1 MILSGKIFF
10 NSPVIRFFIR
20 SRSTKDLEYRCIR
33 LLTVIHH
40 ELYGAGQQKKTAPE
54 KSPAPKKRKI
64 LAETNLNS
72 INETKYKSSEIVISS
87 DSE

>member
-1 MILSGKIFF
+1 MEE
-10 NSPVIRFFIR
+10 
-20 SRSTKDLEYRCIR
+20 LENRCIR
-33 LLTVIHH
+33 LLTAIHH
-40 ELYGAGQQKKTAPE
+40 ELYGAEEQKPTAPE

-72 INETKYKSSEIVISS
+72 INETKYKSPEIVISS